1 MNGASTSPE
10 VGSVRSRKGVLDK
23 KEPNLFRV
31 SAKGFEETY
40 ETKQDALKQA
50 NYLKRRAVK
59 AGEAVKIKVT
69 EEDDAGNAKVI
80 HEVNIKADFY
90 ED

>member
-1 MNGASTSPE
+1 MNGETTPS
-10 VGSVRSRKGVLDK
+10 VGSLRSRKGALNK

-50 NYLKRRAVK
+50 NYLKKRAVK

-69 EEDDAGNAKVI
+69 EEDDAGKSKVI
-80 HEVNIKADFY
+80 HEVNIKSDFY